1 MIAKFFQGL
10 RSIPYTIWLA
20 LLGLSI
26 FGWFSIF
33 GKHGLYEMEQLRRI
47 KAELSEQKIKLE
59 KEKQNLEAELQHLHD
74 PEYLKHLIHKELG
87 YVEEREVVIK
97 FAPKNSN

>member
-1 MIAKFFQGL
+1 MIEKFVLAL
-10 RSIPYTIWLA
+10 RSIPLTLWLA
-20 LLGLSI
+20 LLGLGI
-26 FGWFSIF
+26 FGWFSFF

-74 PEYLKHLIHKELG
+74 REYLKHLIHKELG